1 MEGALIGGHS
11 KNAKQSAA
19 TSTTST
25 CDSIALLGVVVVT
38 VAVTIPSLQ
47 QAEAAGCINPN
58 APAGGSI
65 AANASKGRCAR

>member
-1 MEGALIGGHS
+1 MAHHLSREEGTITSITLI
-11 KNAKQSAA
+11 AKVAA
-19 TSTTST
+19 
-25 CDSIALLGVVVVT
+25 IALLGVVVVT
-38 VAVTIPSLQ
+38 VAFTIPLQQ